1 MLYLASDKEDV
12 LALLIARSG
21 IKGKED
27 EDAISKRKLDPY
39 KGDKYKLPTF
49 RISIGEGEGEGEGER
64 ERERERETERE
75 RKNRDRKKEKN
86 KDRER
91 EKKRD
96 SCKFIE

>member
-49 RISIGEGEGEGEGER
+49 RISIGEGKRER
-64 ERERERETERE
+64 ERERERERWEIRA
-75 RKNRDRKKEKN
+75 NLLNN
-86 KDRER
+86 KYTF
-91 EKKRD
+91 
-96 SCKFIE
+96 SIN

>member
-1 MLYLASDKEDV
+1 MQVYLASDKKDV

-64 ERERERETERE
+64 EKKKTERE
-75 RKNRDRKKEKN
+75 RKKQR
-86 KDRER
+86 
-91 EKKRD
+91 
-96 SCKFIE
+96 